1 MTSVFSFVQVYL
13 CLPNSVS
20 LTEGH
25 CLIVPIQHHTAA
37 TGLDED
43 IWSEIQ
49 VQTLQTH
56 ALIYIYA
63 SICASDMNNA

>member
-49 VQTLQTH
+49 VQTLQTRVLVYK
-56 ALIYIYA
+56 LIRLCYRHEL
-63 SICASDMNNA
+63 

>member
-1 MTSVFSFVQVYL
+1 MGVFSLVQVYL

-49 VQTLQTH
+49 VQSLQTPV
-56 ALIYIYA
+56 LVYVY
-63 SICASDMNNA
+63 SSVCATGVNNA